1 LNVSRLA
8 EGSFLGMMSRLQ
20 VAIAILSV
28 GALGYGGLR
37 LAGNVVPGPN
47 LLFNGWGL
55 APSGNHVRV
64 GDMPVKMILS
74 PDRRQAVLT
83 SVGFDGVHITTVDV
97 ATQKT
102 IESLN
107 LSHVWNG
114 IAFSNDGKTL
124 YVAGGNTSKVL
135 VYGYDAGHLTKQSE
149 AKARAGSFISGVAVH
164 PKTGAVYALNEAF
177 DELLRLDGENL
188 AVVCSTGRNPHTLA
202 FGANPRYAYVSDWGS
217 REVTSIDTER
227 GVRVRDFRVGVRPND
242 MALAPDG
249 RLFVA
254 CAGDNTVHIIQTR
267 TLESATE
274 GSTRGTRI
282 PEGVREILNTS
293 IEPTILEG
301 STPDGVTI
309 SPDGKTLYVANADNN
324 DVMVADIGDPKQSRI
339 AGFIPTGWYPTSVA
353 ATDDRLLVAVGKG
366 LRSRANA
373 PVQGAKPRGPA
384 GTPKFDYIGNTLE
397 GYVSSVK
404 IGDAE
409 QLKKWTAQ
417 VRAADPFYMA
427 NVRKTAAK
435 TTSIVPDEI
444 GKPSSIKHI
453 LYVIMENRTY
463 DQVFG
468 DMPKSNADPSLCM
481 YGEKVTPNRHA
492 LAREYTLLDNFYCNG
507 EVSVDGHSWCDAAIA
522 DDANERDWTSSYA
535 SHGHVSDGGETE
547 APAGGYIWELA
558 RKAGL
563 SVKCYGE
570 GTNSFVG
577 GHAVPLDC
585 RGTWP
590 EGRDKDKVDGWI
602 ADLHAAE
609 KTGEWANFQIMSLGE
624 DHTQGTSPGRP
635 TPDACVGSND
645 VAIGKI
651 VEAAS
656 KSRFWKDTAI
666 FFVEDDAQNGPDH
679 VDAHRTFALVVSPYV
694 RRGVVDSTMYSQAG
708 MVRTIELLLGLSP
721 MTQYDTAATP
731 MFATFSKRP
740 TAVPYKALPAQVDL
754 EGKNPARGVGA
765 QASARMDFSEYDRAP
780 ADELN
785 EILWAVAKPG
795 IPYPGTRRSYG
806 R

>member
-1 LNVSRLA
+1 MLSRSHMALA
-8 EGSFLGMMSRLQ
+8 TLL
-20 VAIAILSV
+20 VAT
-28 GALGYGGLR
+28 LGYGGLR

-55 APSGNHVRV
+55 APTGDHVRV
-64 GDMPVKMILS
+64 GDMPVKMTLS
-74 PDRRQAVLT
+74 PDRKQAVLT

-107 LSHVWNG
+107 LAHVWNG

-124 YVAGGNTSKVL
+124 YVAGGNTGKLL
-135 VYGYDAGHLTKQSE
+135 VYGYDAGHLTKQAE
-149 AKARAGSFISGVAVH
+149 ATSRKGSFISGVAVH
-164 PKTGAVYALNEAF
+164 PKTGVVYALNEAL
-177 DELLRLDGENL
+177 DEILRMDGENL

-202 FGANPRYAYVSDWGS
+202 FGADPRYAYVSDWGS
-217 REVTSIDTER
+217 REVTVIDTQLNL
-227 GVRVRDFRVGVRPND
+227 RVRDFRVGVRPND

-249 RLFVA
+249 RLFVT

-267 TLESATE
+267 KLENAAE
-274 GSTRGTRI
+274 GSTPGTRI

-301 STPDGVTI
+301 STPDGVAI

-324 DVMVADIGDPKQSRI
+324 DVMVADIGDPKQTHI

-373 PVQGAKPRGPA
+373 PVKGEKPRGAA

-397 GYVSSVK
+397 GYVSFVK

-427 NVRKTAAK
+427 NVRATAAK
-435 TTSIVPDEI
+435 TTSIVPDEV
-444 GKPSSIKHI
+444 GKSSPIKHV

-463 DQVFG
+463 DQVYG
-468 DMPKSNADPSLCM
+468 DLAKGNADPSLCM

-535 SHGHVSDGGETE
+535 SHGHVTDAGEPE
-547 APAGGYIWELA
+547 APAGGYIWEIA

-577 GHAVPLDC
+577 GHAVPRDC

-590 EGRDKDKVDGWI
+590 EGRDKDRVQGWI

-609 KTGEWANFQIMSLGE
+609 KTGQWANFQIMSLGE
-624 DHTQGTSPGRP
+624 DHTRGTSAGAP
-635 TPDACVGSND
+635 TPNACVASND

-694 RRGVVDSTMYSQAG
+694 RRGIVDSTMYSQAG

-721 MTQYDTAATP
+721 MTQYDTAAMP
-731 MFATFSKRP
+731 MFATFSKTP
-740 TAVPYKALPAQVDL
+740 TAVQYKALPALVDL
-754 EGKNPARGVGA
+754 EAKNPARGVGA
-765 QASARMDFSEYDRAP
+765 EASARMDFSEYDRAP

-795 IPYPGTRRSYG
+795 VPYPGSRRSYG